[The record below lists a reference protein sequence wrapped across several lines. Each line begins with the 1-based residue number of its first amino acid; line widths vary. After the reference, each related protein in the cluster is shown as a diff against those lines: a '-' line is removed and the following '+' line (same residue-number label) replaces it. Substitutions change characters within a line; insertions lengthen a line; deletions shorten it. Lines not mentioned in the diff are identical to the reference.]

1 MSKLSEEVRL
11 CWWLE
16 SGLRAEGT
24 EEQTWRERGPAA
36 VELRINAVPSPL
48 AGQAYDLSIA
58 VSHPVLCFG

>member
-16 SGLRAEGT
+16 SRLRAEGA

-36 VELRINAVPSPL
+36 VELRINAVPSLLPGL
-48 AGQAYDLSIA
+48 AYDLSIV